1 MSAENP
7 DATLSVRIIWS
18 SHHIEKKPVVI
29 GPNTRIYGITT
40 ELLITRKLVNSETDL
55 EGNYMKYKDPASNRE
70 ISEPTDYLVAPEPRP
85 SIWEEEQTDETSNY
99 R

>member
-1 MSAENP
+1 
-7 DATLSVRIIWS
+7 
-18 SHHIEKKPVVI
+18 
-29 GPNTRIYGITT
+29 
-40 ELLITRKLVNSETDL
+40 
-55 EGNYMKYKDPASNRE
+55 MKYKDPASNRE